1 MEVRVEGDV
10 CGFLHWDVEDFE
22 KLYRPLIP
30 LLKRKLGARDAEE
43 VLSIFFYNPYV
54 IRRVLRGVRFRGPYA
69 EELNRFVETGEAPAG
84 ARLYVPYVE
93 VGVEVDLGIYASPC
107 LLLAV
112 YSSPY
117 NKKAWES
124 WQRRMPQ
131 LQIPFP
137 PPPDPHSY
145 ISAVF
150 PRQALELYKELGF
163 VGLANARNRRHNY
176 RRAVYVAMW
185 AHWATSRKM
194 AHIDA
199 EIYAAHNPAT
209 RPIYKVKPRRGGA
222 ESVGEAG
229 PRSSPQEA
237 ETWRGGA
244 AERIK

>member
-1 MEVRVEGDV
+1 VEVWVEGDV
-10 CGFLHWDVEDFE
+10 CGFLHWDVEGFE
-22 KLYRPLIP
+22 KLYRPLVP
-30 LLKRKLGARDAEE
+30 WLRRRLGARDVEE
-43 VLSIFFYNPYV
+43 VLSIFFHNPYV

-69 EELNRFVETGEAPAG
+69 EELNRFVETGEAPAA
-84 ARLYVPYVE
+84 ARLHVPYVE

-107 LLLAV
+107 LLLAL

-124 WQRRMPQ
+124 WRRRMPQ
-131 LQIPFP
+131 LHIPFP

-150 PRQALELYKELGF
+150 PRRLLELYKELGF

-185 AHWATSRKM
+185 AHWAASGKM
-194 AHIDA
+194 AHIDP
-199 EIYAAHNPAT
+199 EIHAAHNTAAT
-209 RPIYKVKPRRGGA
+209 PIYKIKHRRRDA
-222 ESVGEAG
+222 ASVGKNKPQIFPTRGLDTAG
-229 PRSSPQEA
+229 D
-237 ETWRGGA
+237 A